1 MSFATVKS
9 EPDVHEPSYDCAV
22 CWLSVLEDL
31 RSGTRV
37 MTCSQCPA
45 QNKVCEAC
53 YLHPLSNKS
62 CGQCA
67 GPLREYQHRLSSKS
81 SGADIIDV
89 DAISAASEDLL
100 GHAAPAAAT
109 VLKSVRAEETVL
121 PQAPSAKRSRRDSSA
136 TADAPIMDVREK
148 MRDDERPHVA
158 VEEPAATPAADTGDD
173 DIGDDDTG
181 DNDIGDDDTPVYM
194 LKHIANQSTSAHS
207 MALLRYLTLHSS
219 ANVRDFAT
227 WYDARDWA
235 NLWRTYNNASSLA
248 QEGDLP
254 RAEQALLTLLCAPAP
269 VGTLFTSLYEAIR
282 FSCRSLSDALTS
294 TATDRQAHILRVQD
308 SFARGLAIT
317 ARDAALLPLILLPV
331 PSPPSY
337 VRAPESVGNN
347 GDAT

>member
-121 PQAPSAKRSRRDSSA
+121 PQAPSAKRSRRETSA
-136 TADAPIMDVREK
+136 KAEAPINEFREK

-158 VEEPAATPAADTGDD
+158 VEESAEIVELKKALGAAKAEAHKAEALQKQLDGLKQALRDQHGEHTGA
-173 DIGDDDTG
+173 
-181 DNDIGDDDTPVYM
+181 
-194 LKHIANQSTSAHS
+194 LNQSKDEAAKVLQH
-207 MALLRYLTLHSS
+207 
-219 ANVRDFAT
+219 
-227 WYDARDWA
+227 ARDEA
-235 NLWRTYNNASSLA
+235 MRAH
-248 QEGDLP
+248 
-254 RAEQALLTLLCAPAP
+254 AEQQRAFEKERERLVALQ
-269 VGTLFTSLYEAIR
+269 GE
-282 FSCRSLSDALTS
+282 LSHQLVLDPG
-294 TATDRQAHILRVQD
+294 
-308 SFARGLAIT
+308 F
-317 ARDAALLPLILLPV
+317 
-331 PSPPSY
+331 
-337 VRAPESVGNN
+337 
-347 GDAT
+347 